1 MKKENSNW
9 DTYDFQDWVVRN
21 IHLILVDK
29 QLDLFIKNNLG
40 YEDLKLFGKMQEAEN
55 LKNDYQARA
64 VTQVLTGG
72 SLNMQ
77 WTSIN

>member
-9 DTYDFQDWVVRN
+9 D
-21 IHLILVDK
+21 
-29 QLDLFIKNNLG
+29 
-40 YEDLKLFGKMQEAEN
+40 EDLKLFGKMQEAEN

>member
-1 MKKENSNW
+1 MIKK
-9 DTYDFQDWVVRN
+9 